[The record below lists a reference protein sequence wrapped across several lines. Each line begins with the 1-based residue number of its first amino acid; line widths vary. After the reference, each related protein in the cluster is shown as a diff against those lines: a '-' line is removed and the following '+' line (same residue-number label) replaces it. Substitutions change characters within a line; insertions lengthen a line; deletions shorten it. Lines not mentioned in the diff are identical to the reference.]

1 MNNFL
6 LDTFKEI
13 YVINLD
19 RRPDRY
25 TSFNETLKQEGI
37 NPRVVKRFSAVD
49 GKSLEKIENKNMAEV
64 ACFLSHY
71 NIWKKVRE
79 NKKLKEEDLIWIME
93 DDIQFNDSFKKYF
106 QFIMKDF
113 KETPKE
119 PKLLHIG
126 GRFVKDFYPSS
137 NISKFK
143 VFKNN
148 LYIRDRE
155 LSSRLNN
162 KWHFDRT
169 AHSIMLN
176 KGACIELCKIY
187 ENKIVDVDK
196 PVDTFLEYINTN
208 IDKIAFYE
216 CLPHLVWSDGKDT
229 DIQIKIENNI
239 LFNGN

>member
-25 TSFNETLKQEGI
+25 TSFNERIKNEGI
-37 NPRVVKRFSAVD
+37 NPKVVKRFSAVD
-49 GKSLEKIENKNMAEV
+49 GKTLEKKENKNMGETG
-64 ACFLSHY
+64 CFLSHY

-79 NKKLKEEDLIWIME
+79 NKKLEEEDLIWIME

-106 QFIMKDF
+106 SFIIKDF
-113 KETPKE
+113 KDTPKG

-126 GRFVKDFYPSS
+126 GRWVKDFYPSS

-162 KWHFDRT
+162 GWHYDRT
-169 AHSIMLN
+169 THSIILN
-176 KGACIELCKIY
+176 KGACIELCKICEKEDSY
-187 ENKIVDVDK
+187 FHTQVDSFLNK
-196 PVDTFLEYINTN
+196 LNT
-208 IDKIAFYE
+208 ITDSITFYE
-216 CLPHLVWSDGKDT
+216 CLPHLVWAELNKDS
-229 DIQIKIENNI
+229 DIQNQN
-239 LFNGN
+239 